1 MVLVDKEN
9 VKGYVQMDEKEHTKK
24 EYASKGLAGTALGL
38 GIGGLAVSLLN
49 NGCNPLGIFGR
60 NCGTNAGE
68 VAIAANEQYL
78 ERKQCADFVELV
90 NGMWQKAYD
99 AQKARQD
106 DRNVLNAELFS
117 IYSAMRNGFDAIN
130 AKHNEDAF
138 NLYKYSRDSKDE
150 LSSEVE
156 KQDNKTF
163 LKSIRKL
170 HESIKGAHFDE
181 EYAKWQVSTMHHTAD
196 NGKVC
201 KGEIYN
207 YDCAKNVFDKYVRN
221 INSSITVWDVYV
233 AINAQY
239 HDYVRLYSE
248 WFHNINKNELDNK
261 IIESAITFYFKD
273 EDSGSTKTWNY
284 FKTAN

>member
-68 VAIAANEQYL
+68 VAIAANEQY
-78 ERKQCADFVELV
+78 
-90 NGMWQKAYD
+90 
-99 AQKARQD
+99 
-106 DRNVLNAELFS
+106 NV
-117 IYSAMRNGFDAIN
+117 FD
-130 AKHNEDAF
+130 
-138 NLYKYSRDSKDE
+138 Y
-150 LSSEVE
+150 VE

-163 LKSIRKL
+163 WKSMRKL

-248 WFHNINKNELDNK
+248 WFRNINKNELDNK

>member
-117 IYSAMRNGFDAIN
+117 IYSV
-130 AKHNEDAF
+130 
-138 NLYKYSRDSKDE
+138 KDKVAASPRGKE
-150 LSSEVE
+150 LLE
-156 KQDNKTF
+156 KQLNN
-163 LKSIRKL
+163 
-170 HESIKGAHFDE
+170 IKVKKE
-181 EYAKWQVSTMHHTAD
+181 EIIKEA
-196 NGKVC
+196 
-201 KGEIYN
+201 
-207 YDCAKNVFDKYVRN
+207 
-221 INSSITVWDVYV
+221 
-233 AINAQY
+233 
-239 HDYVRLYSE
+239 
-248 WFHNINKNELDNK
+248 NKN
-261 IIESAITFYFKD
+261 IEVFKRFQ
-273 EDSGSTKTWNY
+273 EAARLNPNLTYAEFVKSLN
-284 FKTAN
+284 

>member
-1 MVLVDKEN
+1 MN
-9 VKGYVQMDEKEHTKK
+9 VKLKVLRKVLEE
-24 EYASKGLAGTALGL
+24 
-38 GIGGLAVSLLN
+38 
-49 NGCNPLGIFGR
+49 
-60 NCGTNAGE
+60 
-68 VAIAANEQYL
+68 AIANI
-78 ERKQCADFVELV
+78 
-90 NGMWQKAYD
+90 D
-99 AQKARQD
+99 AG
-106 DRNVLNAELFS
+106 NSN
-117 IYSAMRNGFDAIN
+117 YSD
-130 AKHNEDAF
+130 
-138 NLYKYSRDSKDE
+138 DE
-150 LSSEVE
+150 LDDIISSLTKLNRGIKRISKREACERILHCSPSSFDYVE

-163 LKSIRKL
+163 WKSMRKL

-239 HDYVRLYSE
+239 RDYVRLYSE
-248 WFHNINKNELDNK
+248 WFRNINKNELDNK

>member
-130 AKHNEDAF
+130 AKHN
-138 NLYKYSRDSKDE
+138 
-150 LSSEVE
+150 
-156 KQDNKTF
+156 
-163 LKSIRKL
+163 
-170 HESIKGAHFDE
+170 
-181 EYAKWQVSTMHHTAD
+181 
-196 NGKVC
+196 GKIC

-248 WFHNINKNELDNK
+248 WFRNINKNELDNK

>member
-38 GIGGLAVSLLN
+38 SIGGLAVSLLN

-130 AKHNEDAF
+130 AKHKVAASPRG
-138 NLYKYSRDSKDE
+138 KE
-150 LSSEVE
+150 LLE
-156 KQDNKTF
+156 KQLNN
-163 LKSIRKL
+163 
-170 HESIKGAHFDE
+170 IKVKKE
-181 EYAKWQVSTMHHTAD
+181 EIIKEA
-196 NGKVC
+196 
-201 KGEIYN
+201 
-207 YDCAKNVFDKYVRN
+207 
-221 INSSITVWDVYV
+221 
-233 AINAQY
+233 
-239 HDYVRLYSE
+239 
-248 WFHNINKNELDNK
+248 NKN
-261 IIESAITFYFKD
+261 IEVFKRFQ
-273 EDSGSTKTWNY
+273 EAARLNPNLTYAEFVKSLN
-284 FKTAN
+284 

>member
-1 MVLVDKEN
+1 MVGMLFNNILYCFSDI
-9 VKGYVQMDEKEHTKK
+9 YIISYILDFI
-24 EYASKGLAGTALGL
+24 
-38 GIGGLAVSLLN
+38 IGN
-49 NGCNPLGIFGR
+49 
-60 NCGTNAGE
+60 
-68 VAIAANEQYL
+68 
-78 ERKQCADFVELV
+78 
-90 NGMWQKAYD
+90 
-99 AQKARQD
+99 
-106 DRNVLNAELFS
+106 S
-117 IYSAMRNGFDAIN
+117 ITT
-130 AKHNEDAF
+130 
-138 NLYKYSRDSKDE
+138 
-150 LSSEVE
+150 
-156 KQDNKTF
+156 TF
-163 LKSIRKL
+163 LLYVCSYVF
-170 HESIKGAHFDE
+170 GFC
-181 EYAKWQVSTMHHTAD
+181 KWHRFIITANIINLLIAD

-248 WFHNINKNELDNK
+248 WFRNINKNELDNK

>member
-1 MVLVDKEN
+1 MN
-9 VKGYVQMDEKEHTKK
+9 VKLKILRKV
-24 EYASKGLAGTALGL
+24 
-38 GIGGLAVSLLN
+38 
-49 NGCNPLGIFGR
+49 
-60 NCGTNAGE
+60 
-68 VAIAANEQYL
+68 L
-78 ERKQCADFVELV
+78 EE
-90 NGMWQKAYD
+90 
-99 AQKARQD
+99 
-106 DRNVLNAELFS
+106 
-117 IYSAMRNGFDAIN
+117 AIN
-130 AKHNEDAF
+130 NIDAG
-138 NLYKYSRDSKDE
+138 NSNHSDDE
-150 LSSEVE
+150 LDDIILSLTKLNRGIKHISKREACERILHCSPSTFDNYKEANVSSTELYNGIMSLHNVFDYVE

-163 LKSIRKL
+163 WKSMRKL

-201 KGEIYN
+201 KGKIYN

-248 WFHNINKNELDNK
+248 WFRNINKNELDNK